1 LVRQAIVRNRAA
13 VPNVVCWGL
22 SRAGKLAQ
30 TSGRARASGLA
41 VPAQHTVLA
50 DAAFRPSAPRKP
62 SAIDPDGAAPY
73 VSSMATLPIITL
85 PNPLLRKRSAP
96 VERIDAELGKL
107 AEDMLETMYAAP
119 GVGLAAVQV
128 GVPRRLIVV
137 DVAKEEDPPAP
148 LVLVNPEIVSLGT
161 ELRMHEE
168 GCLSIP
174 DERIEI
180 ERPGTLTVRFL
191 DRQGKLQELAAEGL
205 LATVIQHEIDH
216 LDGKLIIDY
225 LSRLKR
231 DIIIRRFKK
240 LAKSGA
246 GA

>member
-1 LVRQAIVRNRAA
+1 LKRAA
-13 VPNVVCWGL
+13 AL
-22 SRAGKLAQ
+22 
-30 TSGRARASGLA
+30 
-41 VPAQHTVLA
+41 
-50 DAAFRPSAPRKP
+50 RPSATTLGRGQPRP
-62 SAIDPDGAAPY
+62 PVRAIDPAGVAPY
-73 VSSMATLPIITL
+73 LSNMATLPIITL
-85 PNPLLRKRSAP
+85 PNPLLRKRSQD

-107 AEDMLETMYAAP
+107 ADDMLETLYAAP

-128 GVPRRLIVV
+128 GVPRRLIVI
-137 DVAKEEDPPAP
+137 DAAKDDDPPAP
-148 LVLVNPEIVSLGT
+148 LILVNPEIVALGPN
-161 ELRMHEE
+161 LRLHEE

-180 ERPGTLTVRFL
+180 ERPGSLTVRYL
-191 DRQGKLQELAAEGL
+191 DRDGKPQELQAEGL

-216 LDGKLIIDY
+216 LNGKLIIDY

-240 LAKSGA
+240 LAKA